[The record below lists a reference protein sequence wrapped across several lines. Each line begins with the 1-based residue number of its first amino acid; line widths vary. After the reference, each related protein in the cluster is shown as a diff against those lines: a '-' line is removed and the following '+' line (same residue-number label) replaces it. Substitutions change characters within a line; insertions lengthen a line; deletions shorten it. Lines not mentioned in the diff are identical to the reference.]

1 MTNLWFNNPKILFQD
16 LNEFFP
22 DKDLHY
28 NNKINSLVRF
38 AIYYTFL
45 LILFN
50 CNLNYL
56 YISLFLILFSYYLGY
71 YKIEKFNQSDN
82 IIPLLSEEQN
92 KNNLLNEKNNLLEEQ
107 NINLPSKS
115 EENSITKIC
124 YHPTENNPFMNYTLG
139 DQIDNPNRPKAC
151 EYDDVKNEIRKEY
164 RKDLY
169 TDTSDI
175 WGKYISDRNFYTMS
189 NTESINKQKEF
200 AEWVY
205 GGHGD
210 CKSFGIDCL
219 KQRDPTYHKG
229 RIVTNLDDN
238 PVNTNIL
245 I

>member
-71 YKIEKFNQSDN
+71 YKMEKFNQSDN
-82 IIPLLSEEQN
+82 ITPLVSEQN
-92 KNNLLNEKNNLLEEQ
+92 KSTQPTKL
-107 NINLPSKS
+107 SKP
-115 EENSITKIC
+115 C

-139 DQIDNPNRPKAC
+139 DQIDNPNRPEAC
-151 EYDDVKNEIRKEY
+151 EYDNVKNEIRKEY

-175 WGKYISDRNFYTMS
+175 WGKYISDRNFHTMS

-210 CKSFGIDCL
+210 CKSLGINCL

-238 PVNTNIL
+238 PVNNNNKN
-245 I
+245 